1 MSEGHILGLLNSTSG
16 PLLGSVRYQPRRG
29 RRMDGHNCPPLRYVL
44 VGAALALGCALPA
57 GAQVLEIGPAG
68 VSTIAGPNVITSE
81 GARAIT
87 PVRPTAKATGAPAS
101 AQPLLERAGE
111 ASDLSPR
118 LLEAIAY
125 VESRFRF
132 NAVSPKGAIGMMQL
146 MPGTAGDLGVDPRD
160 PAQNAHGGA
169 AYLRQMLAM
178 FDNNVELAV
187 AAYNAGPNA
196 VLKHKGVPPYAET
209 RAYVAAV
216 MDYLARTSVPE
227 TK

>member
-1 MSEGHILGLLNSTSG
+1 MSSAL
-16 PLLGSVRYQPRRG
+16 RRA
-29 RRMDGHNCPPLRYVL
+29 L
-44 VGAALALGCALPA
+44 VSATLALACALPA
-57 GAQVLEIGPAG
+57 AAQVLEIGPSG
-68 VSTIAGPNVITSE
+68 ITSINGPNIITADGVQS
-81 GARAIT
+81 IT
-87 PVRPTAKATGAPAS
+87 PVRPIGKVAGVPAS
-101 AQPLLERAGE
+101 TQPLLDQAGA

-125 VESRFRF
+125 VESRFRH
-132 NAVSPKGAIGMMQL
+132 NVVSPKGAIGMMQL

-196 VLKHKGVPPYAET
+196 VRKHNGVPPYAET